1 MSQPQAVPSSGL
13 AHSKKKKAYIYS
25 SLYSTDRLK
34 AALQTSERAQ
44 CGRIKEK

>member
-1 MSQPQAVPSSGL
+1 MSQPQAFPSSGL
-13 AHSKKKKAYIYS
+13 AHSKKKAYIYS